1 MTEFAI
7 CFENIIKHQL
17 SAKSSTRHACFIQV
31 KFQFFVVFCVENC
44 LYKTMTVQHFRD
56 LLVLAGAHTHCLSYL
71 WCNIV
76 LFIANH
82 TMQSLS
88 LYSFKKYRLMKLMIR
103 HKNVIQNSELH
114 IIHVAHR
121 QIEEGLLLSL
131 Q

>member
-1 MTEFAI
+1 MFYLLVLTCNLNSLHMTEFAI

-71 WCNIV
+71 CVILCCLLLIIQRSHYPCIV
-76 LFIANH
+76 LKS
-82 TMQSLS
+82 TD
-88 LYSFKKYRLMKLMIR
+88 
-103 HKNVIQNSELH
+103 
-114 IIHVAHR
+114 
-121 QIEEGLLLSL
+121 
-131 Q
+131 